1 MAHAGVASRRKCEE
15 FIRQGRVAVN
25 GQTAALGAKV
35 DPEHDHI
42 ELDGEPIEGPED
54 RIYIVL
60 NKPEGYITTVSD
72 PAGRPTVM
80 DLIEDIDRRV
90 YPVGRLDADT
100 RGLLLLTNDGV
111 LTNRLLHPRY
121 EKDKTYLVRVEG
133 CVCPEV
139 VDSLRAGVELH
150 DGRTAPAEASVLERE
165 SEDTLLRLTIHE
177 GRNRQIRRMMKQVE
191 HPVVDLV
198 RVAVGPLSLGALET
212 GRWRCL
218 TPEEVKVL
226 KEYAG
231 VTD

>member
-1 MAHAGVASRRKCEE
+1 VASRRKCEE

-80 DLIEDIDRRV
+80 ELIEDIDRRV

-121 EKDKTYLVRVEG
+121 ERDKTYLVRVEG
-133 CVCPEV
+133 FVCPEV
-139 VDSLRAGVELH
+139 VDRLRAGVELH

-165 SEDTLLRLTIHE
+165 SEDSLLRLTIHE

-198 RVAVGPLSLGALET
+198 RVAVGPLSLGTLET

-218 TPEEVKVL
+218 TPEEVEVL